1 MRKRIIIGK
10 RYLIKS
16 EGGVVFL
23 KFPSKK
29 DWWMYLVFL
38 GIFLAILSPVVMDKD
53 YSSLWAA
60 IPIIC
65 FLLWI
70 WLTTYYVIADKTLLV
85 RSAFIRKTISID
97 EIKSIDRSFNPLSS
111 PALSLDRLKIHYG
124 LHRTILIS
132 PLDRNAFIEE
142 LMKRN
147 PSIRT
152 SLKR

>member
-1 MRKRIIIGK
+1 M
-10 RYLIKS
+10 
-16 EGGVVFL
+16 

-29 DWWMYLVFL
+29 DWWMYFVFL
-38 GIFLAILSPVVMDKD
+38 GIFLAILSPVVMDRD

-70 WLTTYYVIADKTLLV
+70 WLTTYYVIEDKTLLV

-111 PALSLDRLKIHYG
+111 PALSLDRLNIHYG
-124 LHRTILIS
+124 LQRTILIS
-132 PLDRNAFIEE
+132 PLDRDAFIEE